1 MKVALNLA
9 GQMLF
14 SKNFFQFV
22 ETFIFAV
29 FLVYFLETS

>member
-1 MKVALNLA
+1 MRLLA
-9 GQMLF
+9 HLTGQMFF

-22 ETFIFAV
+22 ETSIFAV